1 MKEIILENIGKTYE
15 KEKEDLEVLK
25 NINLKIEPNEIH
37 MILGKSGCGKTTL
50 LRILG
55 NLERADR
62 GEVKNIQGKKIAFIF
77 QEDRLM
83 PWLNTYENIVFGLKK
98 ENIDEGKIEKIIEK
112 IGLKGF
118 EKSFPKEL
126 SGGMKQRVAIGRGL
140 AMEPEV
146 ILMDEPFSAL
156 DYFTRMGLQEEIR
169 NLARNETLTIIFV
182 THSIDEAL
190 ILGDKITILKDGR
203 VEKTFDNL
211 KNSSNGKESIL
222 EILK

>member
-25 NINLKIEPNEIH
+25 NINLKIESNEIH

-169 NLARNETLTIIFV
+169 NLARNESLTIIFV